1 MPLASLRQDLR
12 YSLRSMRKNPGFA
25 VTVVLTLGLGIGATT
40 AIFTVVSGVLLRP
53 LPFPEPER
61 LVAIQE
67 DYGPGPN
74 VFIASMELLAW
85 QKQSRTLS
93 QVAAYFNCSVN
104 LVGGQSAERLECGS
118 VTESLFPAL
127 GVRPKLGR
135 NFVPAEDRLGG
146 PPAVILSHAL
156 WRRRF
161 AGDHS
166 IVGKAVTLD
175 DRSYTIVGVMPEDFQ
190 IPGEFREKQDLW
202 LPFQLEE
209 GRAHFKLVWA
219 IGRLR
224 PGVPI
229 ATARAE
235 LDTLYRATRQG
246 RMAGRIVLTP
256 WQGRIT
262 GRVRSTLFVLLA
274 AVGLVLLIACVN
286 VANILLSRATGRER
300 EIAVRRA
307 LGAAPSRILRQLLTE
322 SVLLALCGG
331 LAGLALAVWI
341 KDLLI
346 AFLAQNLPM
355 VPPIPV
361 DLRVMAFNIGL
372 ALACGIAFG
381 LAPAL
386 QGARIPVNESLKA
399 TARSAGEG
407 AGRTRLRDLLVVAEV
422 CLATALLIGAGLLF
436 RSFLLLRGMDSGLRA
451 DRILAIDLPLK
462 GARYAAPQNRAAF
475 LQQASE
481 SLRGVPGVESVAITF
496 GGDGSASTGI
506 EGRTDAEAS
515 AAWDVVSAEYFRTMG
530 IPFLKGRNFSDSDTG
545 SAPEVVIVSQSFA
558 RRYFPHDDAIGH
570 RLGSLFRKDEWMT
583 IVGTVGD
590 IRPDLETDPGPAIY
604 TFYLQQGRAGA
615 ASGNEVVMRLLAR
628 TADQPTRLA
637 ATLRSRLAALDRMQ
651 VPSRIQTL
659 EQWMAESIAPRR
671 VYMMMLFSF
680 ALLALL
686 LGSAGIYGVMSHA
699 VSRRT
704 HEIGVRVALGAGRG
718 DILTMIVGRGLLL
731 VSAGEAAGLAAALA
745 LHRVI
750 AGMLFHVGPADPAT
764 YAAVS
769 VLWIVVGLAACYI
782 PARRS
787 LRVDPTTALRCE

>member
-399 TARSAGEG
+399 TDRSAGEG

-570 RLGSLFRKDEWMT
+570 RLGSLFRKDAWMT